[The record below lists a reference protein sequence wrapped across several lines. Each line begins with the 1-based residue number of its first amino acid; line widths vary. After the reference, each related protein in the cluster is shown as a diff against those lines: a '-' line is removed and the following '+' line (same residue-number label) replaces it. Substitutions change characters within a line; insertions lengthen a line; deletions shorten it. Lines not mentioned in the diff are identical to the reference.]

1 MIRKWIILAVCVTI
15 LVSSVSGRL
24 FNFRRAR
31 ARARLSNRLIDPAFE
46 GKCPLCDSSVYGY
59 CSDRLFH
66 DACCCD
72 RPTFTGGLGLGG
84 GQGIFGASCYY
95 ADCSFLY
102 ANSCYEHD
110 LITNCCCNQ

>member
-24 FNFRRAR
+24 FNFRR
-31 ARARLSNRLIDPAFE
+31 

>member
-1 MIRKWIILAVCVTI
+1 MCRKWIILAICVSI
-15 LVSSVSGRL
+15 LASTASGRL
-24 FNFRRAR
+24 FNRR
-31 ARARLSNRLIDPAFE
+31 

-84 GQGIFGASCYY
+84 GGGSGIYGASCYY